1 MTGTS
6 TSVADLPFSSATKVL
21 ERMMSSVVT
30 PNSLFLSYT
39 PAFFQYFGGDSHG
52 GIHRVGDNAD
62 AGLRA
67 GFGNLLHEVLHD
79 TRIHI
84 KQVGTIHAG
93 LTRHARGDQH
103 YIRAFQRRSSVFT
116 GKSFNFFTS
125 VGI

>member
-1 MTGTS
+1 MVFTGL
-6 TSVADLPFSSATKVL
+6 VI
-21 ERMMSSVVT
+21 M
-30 PNSLFLSYT
+30 
-39 PAFFQYFGGDSHG
+39 
-52 GIHRVGDNAD
+52 AD

-116 GKSFNFFTS
+116 GKSFNFYICGDMT
-125 VGI
+125 

>member
-30 PNSLFLSYT
+30 PNSLFYRTRRL
-39 PAFFQYFGGDSHG
+39 FQYFGGDSHG

-67 GFGNLLHEVLHD
+67 GLAICC
-79 TRIHI
+79 TRFFTIPAFI

-116 GKSFNFFTS
+116 GKSFNFTS